1 MVAIKI
7 SALLL
12 ASATLLNA
20 SPCPFGKLYEEG
32 KLSDAEAAQFLAAR
46 SDKEAA
52 VEHMMSEVAKRD
64 LEHEKQEKVYKR
76 QLLSGLL
83 PLGGGLLG
91 GVLQPFSG
99 VLAGLDVPV
108 PQETGEVLIPD
119 AAHPFQWPQTTD
131 VRGMCPTLNTMANHG
146 YIARDGITN
155 FAEAANACQI
165 TLGFGYDTCTFLS
178 ALGLLAGGD
187 LASGKYSIGGADSRV
202 PNTLGP
208 ALGISHHGPCKYL
221 FEILNF
227 FNFFTF
233 DQVSSTNT
241 STVEIDQSISR
252 SDTYFGNNANFNLTR
267 FRRLAAIAEENGSQF
282 GVDTFNA
289 ERQIT
294 YQESK
299 DNNPEFDA
307 GAKHLVR
314 GNLPSCRLVNLGA
327 NFNFR
332 PSPSLSASSS
342 TAPSP
347 TAPTRPTQTTP
358 TSHPSTSTKPSPTS
372 GSAAGLR
379 TLSPTSPTT
388 SSHSIS

>member
-1 MVAIKI
+1 MVAIKLL
-7 SALLL
+7 ALLL

-32 KLSDAEAAQFLAAR
+32 KLSDAEAAQFLAVR

-52 VEHMMSEVAKRD
+52 VEHMISEVAKRD
-64 LEHEKQEKVYKR
+64 LEHEKQERIYKR

-99 VLAGLDVPV
+99 VLAGLDVPT

-155 FAEAANACQI
+155 FAEASNACQI

-187 LASGKYSIGGADSRV
+187 LATGKYSIGGADSRV

-208 ALGISHHGPCKYL
+208 ALGISHHGPCKYFL
-221 FEILNF
+221 HLQPHLF
-227 FNFFTF
+227 FNFF
-233 DQVSSTNT
+233 Q
-241 STVEIDQSISR
+241 
-252 SDTYFGNNANFNLTR
+252 L
-267 FRRLAAIAEENGSQF
+267 L
-282 GVDTFNA
+282 
-289 ERQIT
+289 
-294 YQESK
+294 
-299 DNNPEFDA
+299 
-307 GAKHLVR
+307 L
-314 GNLPSCRLVNLGA
+314 
-327 NFNFR
+327 
-332 PSPSLSASSS
+332 
-342 TAPSP
+342 
-347 TAPTRPTQTTP
+347 
-358 TSHPSTSTKPSPTS
+358 
-372 GSAAGLR
+372 
-379 TLSPTSPTT
+379 
-388 SSHSIS
+388 